1 LLFNKLIKFFVL
13 PTDKPE
19 LVLAQLRAFSR
30 QIPLLY
36 LTLLVNM
43 VFVSATHW
51 KTAPFWLV
59 GFVPCLFATVAI
71 GRVVGWWRARDISHT
86 LEQARK
92 RLHST
97 IILVSVF
104 SVLLTTWS
112 LALLRYGDMVQQGHV
127 AFFMA
132 ATLVASVFCLTHLR
146 PAAVLLATLVTIPFS
161 IQFAL
166 MDNPVMWAMAA
177 NLLMMAGTTLYML
190 FIHYDDFE
198 NMIAKRTDLERRNEE
213 MRLLNAENH
222 RLANLD
228 ALTSLPNRRSF
239 IASIKAGI
247 AASRANGSA
256 FAVGLIDLDGFKAVN
271 DLYGHAAGD
280 ALLIEASQ
288 RLNSLAH
295 DNLMFARLGGDEF
308 GFIASPITSLDQTG
322 MLICEILGEPYDHGG
337 VSAKVTASCGISF
350 SQGETTTETQ
360 LLEHADYALY
370 QAKHEAPGTAL
381 IFNSKHHDQLRLIMQ
396 MDQALRNA
404 KLEDELRLVYQPVV
418 DCTTGQIIGVEALA
432 RWSSEKL
439 GPVSPH
445 KFITTAERSPMIHKV
460 TSVLLKHLLTD
471 MAAFPPSLRVS
482 FNLSAKSLC
491 TPQSMLQILAMIQRS
506 NIAPNRLEFEVT
518 ESALMGNFEIALQ
531 SLHLL
536 RNLGATIALDDFG
549 TGYSSLSHVHELPL
563 DKLKIDRSFVVK
575 AERDERACNI
585 VKTIVNLSHN
595 LNLDCVAEGVETEEQ
610 VAMLQD
616 IGCSRMQGFYFAK
629 PMTVSDLVKH
639 LSKCKP
645 ATKALAS

>member
-1 LLFNKLIKFFVL
+1 MV
-13 PTDKPE
+13 
-19 LVLAQLRAFSR
+19 
-30 QIPLLY
+30 Y
-36 LTLLVNM
+36 GTL
-43 VFVSATHW
+43 
-51 KTAPFWLV
+51 WLV
-59 GFVPCLFATVAI
+59 GGVPCVFAAI
-71 GRVVGWWRARDISHT
+71 AVGRIVGWWRARDVVHT

-97 IILVSVF
+97 IILVAVF

-112 LALLRYGDMVQQGHV
+112 LTLLHYGDMVQQGHV

-166 MDNPVMWAMAA
+166 MENPVMWAMAA

-198 NMIAKRTDLERRNEE
+198 NMISKRTDLERRNED

-228 ALTSLPNRRSF
+228 ALTGLPNRRSF
-239 IASIKAGI
+239 IAAIKAKI
-247 AASRANGSA
+247 ASSGSDGPA

-271 DLYGHAAGD
+271 DLYGHPAGD

-288 RLNSLAH
+288 RLNNIAH

-308 GFIASPITSLDQTG
+308 GFIASPATSLDRTG
-322 MLICEILGEPYDHGG
+322 RFICEILGEPYDHGG
-337 VSAKVTASCGISF
+337 ISAKVTASCGISF
-350 SQGETTTETQ
+350 SQGETATETQ
-360 LLEHADYALY
+360 LLEHSDYALY
-370 QAKHEAPGTAL
+370 QAKHEAPGTAI
-381 IFNSKHHDQLRLIMQ
+381 IFNRKHRDQLRLIMQ

-418 DCTTGQIIGVEALA
+418 DCATGQIIGVEALA
-432 RWSSEKL
+432 RWSSERL
-439 GPVSPH
+439 GRVGPD
-445 KFITTAERSPMIHKV
+445 KFIATAERSPMIHKV
-460 TSVLLKHLLTD
+460 TNVLLQRLLKD
-471 MAAFPPSLRVS
+471 MAAFPTSLRVS
-482 FNLSAKSLC
+482 FNLSAKTLC
-491 TPQSMLQILAMIQRS
+491 TPQSMLQFLATVQRS

-518 ESALMGNFEIALQ
+518 ESALMGNYEIALQ

-575 AERDERACNI
+575 AEKDERACNI

-595 LNLDCVAEGVETEEQ
+595 LNLDCVAEGVETQEQ
-610 VAMLQD
+610 VTMLQD
-616 IGCSRMQGFYFAK
+616 IGCSRMQGFYFAR
-629 PMTVSDLVKH
+629 PMTVGDLVNH
-639 LSKCKP
+639 LSKHKP
-645 ATKALAS
+645 ATKTAAG